1 MGKLRP
7 RYNEKARAGS
17 HLAKTA
23 KPHPAARDGGLRKL
37 AQSRKPA
44 QATPADTS
52 NFSRS
57 ETMGADDDV
66 SYSASASAI
75 PDVIIP
81 GETKMDLSMLPEEPT
96 GKLTSKKKKRLEK
109 FIEKQLKKDERVHLL
124 KKLQETPFSSGLL
137 RSSKAF
143 GQTKLTAREKLRQA
157 LLEERAGVP
166 RTDTSI
172 LLTKEVDVE
181 EYMAEDGQ
189 SDAEEAKPSA
199 DRVITPIV
207 EVATSAQPKESLSL
221 LARAFGAAEAGPV
234 AVQVFDKHAGKG
246 ELPAAPPV
254 FGSSL
259 KPTFGGALKRKAE
272 DGAEAAFVIPKR
284 KKGKQNKKPAPVAVK
299 DSDLDSDGHSED
311 AGSAS
316 DDSSE
321 KDGDADAESEDEE
334 ESRVGPFKKKD
345 MWAANVVGGEELP
358 GKTMAAADAAA
369 VAAAAKTSAK
379 KANSIKATA
388 AKPTAKRTFHV
399 PVHRPEAIQL
409 ARISLPVVMEEQP
422 IMEAIFKNDVTILC
436 GETGS
441 GKTTQV
447 PQFLYESGFGDPTHP
462 EFPGMVGITQPRRVA
477 AMSMARRV
485 ADEMAL
491 KKGEV
496 TYQVRYDK
504 GDTGSKTRIKF
515 MTDGILLREL
525 SVAAGGEKQPG
536 HTGAPADLLL
546 SKYSCIIIDEAH
558 ERTIGTD
565 VLIGW
570 LTRIVSLRNSGK
582 VAGVKP
588 LKLVIMSATLRVE
601 DFTMNTTLF
610 PVAQRPPVVKV
621 DGRQHKVV
629 IHYNKKTPEIDYG
642 SEALKKISKI
652 HMKLPPGGILVFMS
666 GQQEIQVLVRK
677 LRKEFPLPKAK
688 VAAEEVSVAKAPGS
702 ESLFEEAD
710 EAADVEMG
718 RDVDDFDDADLD
730 DDEDD
735 EEEAVEVL
743 GGLSDDE
750 EAAAPIFTPPAN
762 KSEAMPLH
770 VLPLYSLLPTEA
782 QMRVFDAPPPGT
794 RLVVVATNVAETS
807 LTIPGIKYVVDCGKV
822 KERRFDTHSGVQ
834 TYQVCW
840 TSRASADQRAGRAGR
855 TGPGHC
861 YRLFSSAVFNDYF
874 EQFSQPEILRIPIE
888 GVVLQMKSMGINNV
902 VGFPFPTPPG
912 HNNLR
917 SAEKLLSHLNA
928 VDADPSTNV
937 FKITEL
943 GRIMAKFPVSPRYA
957 KMIIVAASQPGN
969 ILAYTIAVVAGLS
982 VGDPFIRDEDIIG
995 RIADSDDEEYDEG
1008 DEEKQARNQKRA
1020 AFWKTM
1026 LLFSGNPPTS
1036 DALRLL
1042 TAIGAYTAES
1052 VRRNGSPDAFCDKH
1066 FLRAKAME
1074 EMRKLRQQLTNL
1086 VKTSLADAM
1095 ADNKTGR
1102 KQQKQQ
1108 LYPAV
1113 ADLCV
1118 DPMLP
1123 PPSPRE
1129 SAAILQVILAGFA
1142 DRVARL
1148 DEATSKGCGGKKYV
1162 PVYRTM
1168 TGGKNE
1174 VCRIHPAS
1182 CLYRE
1187 RPAPRYV
1194 VYEELQ
1200 GREEKISN
1208 DNSGIVATRAS
1219 AVGLKAADGTDL
1231 TSFWMKGVT
1240 AVDERW
1246 IATVAPRSLCRM
1258 GKVVEQPEPK
1268 WDPVGDKITG
1278 LCVPNF
1284 GPKIWELPAREV
1296 ELPRLEDRC
1305 KWLARRLVEGKIPL
1319 MDPALVASSASGA
1332 TPSKRKTKKKTAKQ
1346 THIEIFDLLK
1356 PFLATKTVTI
1366 TKEWGKSQPKVH
1378 NLVSALV
1385 AAKVDSRQTLLAH
1398 WRKSPTFLL
1407 SAYLLWVPDEF
1418 HAALRQYWPPAALY
1432 GPDDDEGEKDVMRR
1446 GELCRS
1452 VQEIAESGAAGRRKR
1467 EEDAK
1472 IGGDLSDGGS
1482 DF

>member
-37 AQSRKPA
+37 AQSRKPT
-44 QATPADTS
+44 QGTPVGDAS
-52 NFSRS
+52 NSLRT
-57 ETMGADDDV
+57 EAVAADDDV

-172 LLTKEVDVE
+172 HLTKEVDVE
-181 EYMAEDGQ
+181 EYE
-189 SDAEEAKPSA
+189 SDADDANP
-199 DRVITPIV
+199 
-207 EVATSAQPKESLSL
+207 SAQPVGPTVVEASTPTQPNEPLSL
-221 LARAFGAAEAGPV
+221 LSRAFGAAEAGPV
-234 AVQVFDKHAGKG
+234 AVQVFDEHTAKA
-246 ELPAAPPV
+246 EPPAAPPL

-259 KPTFGGALKRKAE
+259 KPAFGGALKRKAE
-272 DGAEAAFVIPKR
+272 DGAEAFVIPKR
-284 KKGKQNKKPAPVAVK
+284 KKGKQNKKPAPAAVR
-299 DSDLDSDGHSED
+299 DSDNDSDSED

-316 DDSSE
+316 DAVSE
-321 KDGDADAESEDEE
+321 EDGDADAESEDEE
-334 ESRVGPFKKKD
+334 ERVGPFKKKD
-345 MWAANVVGGEELP
+345 MWAANVVGGEALP

-369 VAAAAKTSAK
+369 VAAKKPVKKAKPAKT
-379 KANSIKATA
+379 TA
-388 AKPTAKRTFHV
+388 AKPAAKRNFHV

-422 IMEAIFKNDVTILC
+422 IMEAIFQNDVTILC

-462 EFPGMVGITQPRRVA
+462 HFPGMIGITQPRRVA

-504 GDTGSKTRIKF
+504 GDTGTKTRIKF

-536 HTGAPADLLL
+536 HTAPADLLL

-629 IHYNKKTPEIDYG
+629 IHYNKKTPEVDYG

-677 LRKEFPLPKAK
+677 LRREFPLPKAK
-688 VAAEEVSVAKAPGS
+688 VAAEEVSEKAPIG
-702 ESLFEEAD
+702 ETLFEEAD

-730 DDEDD
+730 DNEDD

-743 GGLSDDE
+743 GGLSDDD
-750 EAAAPIFTPPAN
+750 EAAAPVFTPPAN

-912 HNNLR
+912 VNNLR

-937 FKITEL
+937 LKITEL

-995 RIADSDDEEYDEG
+995 RIADSEDEELSEG

-1042 TAIGAYTAES
+1042 TAIGAHTAES
-1052 VRRNGSPDAFCDKH
+1052 VRRNGSADAFCDKH

-1086 VKTSLADAM
+1086 VKTSLADAI
-1095 ADNKTGR
+1095 ADNK
-1102 KQQKQQ
+1102 QKQL

-1148 DEATSKGCGGKKYV
+1148 DEATSKGYGGKKYV

-1208 DNSGIVATRAS
+1208 DNSGVVATRAS

-1246 IATVAPRSLCRM
+1246 IATVAPRSLCRI

-1268 WDPVGDKITG
+1268 WDAVSDKITG

-1296 ELPRLEDRC
+1296 ELPRLEDRS

-1319 MDPALVASSASGA
+1319 MDPELVASSASA
-1332 TPSKRKTKKKTAKQ
+1332 STPSKRKTKKKSAIQ

-1385 AAKVDSRQTLLAH
+1385 AAKVDSRQTLVAH

-1407 SAYLLWVPDEF
+1407 SAYLMWVPDEF

-1432 GPDDDEGEKDVMRR
+1432 GPDDDEGEKDVVRR

-1452 VQEIAESGAAGRRKR
+1452 VQEIAESGAAGRKKR

-1472 IGGDLSDGGS
+1472 MGADLSDGGS